1 MKGKLC
7 QAVFNAQQRLTF
19 FGRELLPGR
28 GVYTRVVVA
37 GHLTFPKTIQSL
49 LNGSEETFMVTCI
62 CSLLAL
68 SVLGL
73 QQPNQ
78 SAYSLNWR
86 DMIVGMSWLGVTV
99 VVVLLLMSIYSIAL
113 MLERYLTYKAAAR
126 QSREFAPKVA
136 ELLRGAQLDNALKLS
151 QTYQRSHLAV
161 VVNSGLQELAASTAL
176 VKPERQMRKAKR
188 AVRRAAAMKSAELQ
202 RGLSALATVG
212 STAPFVGLFGT
223 VIGIIHAF
231 EVMGQQETAGFSAI
245 AGGIS
250 EALVTTAFGLVVAI
264 PAVWMFNYFS
274 SRVRGFEVEMN
285 NSADELIDYFLQQRE
300 GV

>member
-1 MKGKLC
+1 
-7 QAVFNAQQRLTF
+7 
-19 FGRELLPGR
+19 
-28 GVYTRVVVA
+28 
-37 GHLTFPKTIQSL
+37 
-49 LNGSEETFMVTCI
+49 MVTCL
-62 CSLLAL
+62 CSQLTLAVL
-68 SVLGL
+68 SL
-73 QQPNQ
+73 QQPAN
-78 SAYSLNWR
+78 SAISLNWR
-86 DMIVGMSWLGVTV
+86 DMIAGMSWLGVAV

-151 QTYQRSHLAV
+151 QHYHRSHLAV
-161 VVNSGLQELAASTAL
+161 VVNSGLQELAATTTAL

-188 AVRRAAAMKSAELQ
+188 AVRRAAALKSAELQ

-231 EVMGQQETAGFSAI
+231 EVMGQQETSGFSAI

-264 PAVWMFNYFS
+264 PAVWMFNYFTN
-274 SRVRGFEVEMN
+274 RVRGFEVEMH

-300 GV
+300 GL